1 MITPVIVNDGKYI
14 KLVKTLKNEFG
25 YGASIIRYRPDGK
38 HLAVTDTSHSF
49 IYVYDL
55 ATGERIKKLD
65 KRAERMST
73 TQMSYDGSGR
83 YLVSVTRGVVNKT
96 KKFLIWDA
104 EQEYKLVSDTII
116 VPWAYEYFYPAPGG
130 RLMSIADRLLPD
142 TDGKKKLWLFTLP
155 DMQAESYWKDKLNP
169 ETFAFSP
176 DGKYLATGEREK
188 QGDPKTIWDDIS
200 YIKIYQF
207 PEMKLL
213 HTIEDTNGGTI
224 FYMAWTWDSKVL
236 LTKNPLQSK
245 ESSRELKRWDSE
257 SWQMLGSSI
266 AENMGYIGFFIMAD
280 NQHLATS
287 EGNIYPT
294 VQLLNISTGKI
305 IEELPLP
312 ETHVVTTMEQNPV
325 KKNQIAFGHEDRIW
339 IFEITPPTAQ

>member
-14 KLVKTLKNEFG
+14 KKVMTLKNEFG

-38 HLAVTDTSHSF
+38 HLAVTDSSHSF

-116 VPWAYEYFYPAPGG
+116 VPGMHRYFYPAPGG

-188 QGDPKTIWDDIS
+188 RIDPKNTGDDPV

-207 PEMKLL
+207 PEMELL
-213 HTIEDTNGGTI
+213 HTIEATKRGRI
-224 FYMAWTWDSKVL
+224 FDIAWTWDSKVL
-236 LTKNPLQSK
+236 LTTTPLESK
-245 ESSRELKRWDSE
+245 GQNCEIKRWDSE
-257 SWQMLGSSI
+257 SWQMLDSSI
-266 AENMGYIGFFIMAD
+266 VEKIGDIGFFIMAD
-280 NQHLATS
+280 NQHFAAS

-312 ETHVVTTMEQNPV
+312 ETHFVTTMAQNPV
-325 KKNQIAFGHEDRIW
+325 NRNQFAFGYEDRIW